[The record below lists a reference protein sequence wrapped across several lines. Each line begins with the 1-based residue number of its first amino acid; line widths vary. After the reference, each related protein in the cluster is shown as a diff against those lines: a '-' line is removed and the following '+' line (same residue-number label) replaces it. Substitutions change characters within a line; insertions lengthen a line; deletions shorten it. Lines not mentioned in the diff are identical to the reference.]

1 MRTLWGIWFARA
13 FLFGRLETMFFW
25 IEGQKVHWP
34 PQSSLVPI
42 RAADLLVEA
51 CRKES
56 AATSHTNLI

>member
-42 RAADLLVEA
+42 RAADLVGG
-51 CRKES
+51 S
-56 AATSHTNLI
+56 V